1 MKLSTRAKYGIHAM
15 IDLAYHEGLGPQ
27 AIKAIAERQDMPEQY
42 LEQLI
47 ALLRRR
53 GLVRSVRGAQGGYL
67 LARPARDITMQ
78 ELMDTLEGPIRF
90 SDCVFDPD
98 HCVNSG
104 TCATQ
109 QMWVRLNARI
119 SKELQA
125 TTLADVLDEQLRLE
139 AKKSEA
145 QEARRGESR

>member
-15 IDLAYHEGLGPQ
+15 IDLAYHEGRGPQ
-27 AIKAIAERQDMPEQY
+27 AINAIAERQGMPEQY

-67 LARPARDITMQ
+67 LARPAKDITMQ

-90 SDCVFDPD
+90 SDCVYDQE
-98 HCVNSG
+98 HCANSG
-104 TCATQ
+104 ACATQ
-109 QMWVRLNARI
+109 KMWVRLNARI
-119 SKELQA
+119 AEELRG
-125 TTLADVLDEQLRLE
+125 TTLADVLGEQLRLE
-139 AKKSEA
+139 AEKG
-145 QEARRGESR
+145 QPQGVQGGENQ